1 MRENSP
7 DDEWKREPGGAERSW
22 NKAVDECGGAGAGA
36 GLGPLPHLQQEPPL
50 PRASSPP
57 LLTYTGPGEE
67 RTFNISVLVK
77 QNTGGE
83 YTGEGA
89 EGPLPLGRGGL

>member
-1 MRENSP
+1 MIME
-7 DDEWKREPGGAERSW
+7 AETLVLR
-22 NKAVDECGGAGAGA
+22 
-36 GLGPLPHLQQEPPL
+36 LGPLPHLQQAPLQETPL

-57 LLTYTGPGEE
+57 LLTHAGPGEE

-83 YTGEGA
+83 YIGEG
-89 EGPLPLGRGGL
+89 PWGLREQFPSLEALATWAG

>member
-1 MRENSP
+1 MEKGARWGR
-7 DDEWKREPGGAERSW
+7 DEPEQSC
-22 NKAVDECGGAGAGA
+22 ECGGTGAGA
-36 GLGPLPHLQQEPPL
+36 GLGPPLHLQQEPLQEPPL

-57 LLTYTGPGEE
+57 LLTHAGPGEE

-83 YTGEGA
+83 YIGKGA
-89 EGPLPLGRGGL
+89 EGPMPLGRGGL